1 MFSTRLSIDAPNS
14 AIYLTLLEDLSCALA
29 YDGKK
34 QLTLNI
40 MKTGNTK
47 RSPKVLLLNRE
58 AVRNRALLLPNLIT
72 SIGIFCGFLAVLST
86 LDGKFLIATACIGI
100 AFILDGLDGRVARKM
115 NATSEFGKEL
125 DSLSDVTAFGVAPAV
140 LTYAWAFKAQGFEIG
155 VPIAFIFLVCG
166 ATRLARF
173 NTQTEDSNSKNSF
186 TGLPIP
192 AAAASVASLVYFNP
206 NPLTSLFPTIAI
218 ACYSII
224 LSYLMVSSIDY
235 GSPKYLKLSNIN
247 PTHVLIVI
255 SATVALAWYNSRI
268 VFAVGFLLYTLSGPL
283 FTLINKKEESF
294 LHS

>member
-1 MFSTRLSIDAPNS
+1 
-14 AIYLTLLEDLSCALA
+14 
-29 YDGKK
+29 
-34 QLTLNI
+34 

-47 RSPKVLLLNRE
+47 RSPKVLLLNKE
-58 AVRNRALLLPNLIT
+58 TVRNRALLLPNLIT

-86 LDGKFLIATACIGI
+86 LDGKFPIATACIGI

-140 LTYAWAFKAQGFEIG
+140 LIYAWAFKAQGFEIG

-173 NTQTEDSNSKNSF
+173 NTQSETAGSKNSF

-192 AAAASVASLVYFNP
+192 AAAASVASLVYLNP
-206 NPLTSLFPTIAI
+206 SPLTNHFPTTAF
-218 ACYSII
+218 ACYSIF

-283 FTLINKKEESF
+283 ITLIKKKEETK
-294 LHS
+294 HS